1 MFGAIRCLR
10 PRLPR
15 SHQGTLSHADSPCG
29 RTSASALPPESP
41 LPGRECSSE
50 QRPRG
55 CGNLRRC
62 SGSLRP
68 ALSAIFA
75 AFCVGTGLSAPA
87 PLRRAR
93 VSLSACA
100 ASTSCNSLQGW
111 YSTTPVSDAH
121 RRRCAVAFASFANAL
136 PDYCHLFEQSGGSA
150 SSSMAEAFG
159 ETSEGLAAGSLD
171 LDFKELV
178 GTRVAEVD
186 GGHRPA

>member
-1 MFGAIRCLR
+1 MFFGAAASRMRKSTSLQRVAEACAVGDFC
-10 PRLPR
+10 RL
-15 SHQGTLSHADSPCG
+15 
-29 RTSASALPPESP
+29 
-41 LPGRECSSE
+41 
-50 QRPRG
+50 
-55 CGNLRRC
+55 LRRY
-62 SGSLRP
+62 R
-68 ALSAIFA
+68 
-75 AFCVGTGLSAPA
+75 VE
-87 PLRRAR
+87 RAGPT
-93 VSLSACA
+93 SP
-100 ASTSCNSLQGW
+100 STSFAVCVRCVHILQFTAGLVLE
-111 YSTTPVSDAH
+111 TTPVSDAH